1 MAYERQSST
10 LPPAQPSYIL
20 RGHTSQIHSVQ
31 FARKNTRLI
40 TGDAD
45 GWVVYWKLETKRA
58 LAVWQAHDGAILGT
72 AEWARDKVLTHGR
85 DNNLRIWQIQAG
97 DEYALSTALPSE
109 EPSGDRRTPWL
120 LHTLPVNTLN
130 FCAFSMCYAHAWGKS
145 YGYENHDA
153 ATEASS
159 NKETS
164 SILVAVPAR
173 DDKMAEV
180 YQFPEERLKFVIPR
194 AQTKDT
200 GMVMAIK
207 LVNATV
213 SQHTFVITGYE
224 GGLTAVHLLPRDDS
238 SAIRVAQLIYLSQPH
253 TQPILSL
260 DVLPDATTYFTS
272 GADATIAAHRIPIIA
287 ADMGDQNLAP
297 NDPKVDDP
305 PISVPSPTFEQ
316 IPVAGGDALDEAD
329 DPPISVPDDI
339 SAETISFAKR
349 PITAAQ
355 SQHKDR
361 KSGGLSSLL
370 SDAPAPPK
378 TSKAQE
384 LPLLA
389 PAIEPAYKINNTK
402 HAGQQSLS
410 VRSDGR
416 LFACGGW
423 DSRVRVY
430 SAKTLKEVAV
440 LKWHKEGIYAVA
452 FAILLEGTDSESNAE
467 TGATENMV
475 GKMVKRETGLNKL
488 QRQREEKMQVK
499 HWVAAG
505 AKDGKISLWELF

>member
-1 MAYERQSST
+1 
-10 LPPAQPSYIL
+10 
-20 RGHTSQIHSVQ
+20 
-31 FARKNTRLI
+31 
-40 TGDAD
+40 
-45 GWVVYWKLETKRA
+45 
-58 LAVWQAHDGAILGT
+58 
-72 AEWARDKVLTHGR
+72 
-85 DNNLRIWQIQAG
+85 
-97 DEYALSTALPSE
+97 
-109 EPSGDRRTPWL
+109 
-120 LHTLPVNTLN
+120 
-130 FCAFSMCYAHAWGKS
+130 
-145 YGYENHDA
+145 
-153 ATEASS
+153 
-159 NKETS
+159 
-164 SILVAVPAR
+164 
-173 DDKMAEV
+173 
-180 YQFPEERLKFVIPR
+180 
-194 AQTKDT
+194 
-200 GMVMAIK
+200 MVMAIK